1 VEGDHAACV
10 ARADRF
16 VPALVAACRNVERRI
31 AVDPSAG

>member
-16 VPALVAACRNVERRI
+16 VPTLVAACRSVERR
-31 AVDPSAG
+31 SARATG